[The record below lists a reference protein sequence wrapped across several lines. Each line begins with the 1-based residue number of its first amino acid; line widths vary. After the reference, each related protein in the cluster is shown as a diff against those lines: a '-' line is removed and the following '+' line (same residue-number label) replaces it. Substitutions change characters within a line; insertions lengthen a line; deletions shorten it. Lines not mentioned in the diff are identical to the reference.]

1 MAKEDLGKLSPAQL
15 KKLGKVISEA
25 KDLTNQQAEIIEKVL
40 AGEEDIGKLRI
51 SYLEQYFDTYSKK
64 LDAIARKHSALND
77 TFLVLDNKLN
87 ENYKALSS
95 DLAKLE
101 AKLKDLAKTASST
114 KTADD
119 TQGTKKADNTSNEA
133 SEGGSSI
140 QDILRALDGGVKLNQ
155 GQFRELL
162 SKTQTALRNIK
173 LDKTQYQTL
182 LDKLSGTLIQVAPVE
197 PSIPQ
202 QAVAETANASNANN
216 SELTDAVLGVLEAA
230 DAGLAIQRSTM
241 EAVFDVRDSIKSAAI
256 PVDAPESIP
265 VDAPTSIPVE
275 APTSIPVNVPAS
287 IPVNTPLSIAVEA
300 PISIPVDAPLSIAVD
315 APEFIPVQAPA
326 SIPVEVLD
334 TANNNT
340 NVIVSAVQEVT
351 AAVNQTKAAILNEHE
366 IAAASL
372 QAQEDTKAAVL
383 NVVEAVKAIYANS
396 TAQTKESL
404 GVQDKHATEAQTLSD
419 TSNAKNE
426 QIQSS
431 AYTSGPKTQSTK
443 ENREDMLN
451 VYNLFQ
457 EIFDRSIPIT
467 QQTAASAE
475 PVSFSLTNNITD
487 MFAATT
493 EGGSRSKKGS
503 GKGGGAGGDKSGSA
517 RSDPTLLIRPVKV
530 ENTVG
535 TELTDQLKESK
546 KELGDFAGFLDG
558 IVKDGISAHTQEEL
572 VVAAAAARKEKALEV
587 FTQKEE
593 AIRASMLELAIA
605 KLQTQE
611 ELEIKSIELRLNRL
625 KEATD
630 AELAAQQLLSKID
643 SQLKPANAEIADKE
657 SGDVRAR
664 KVNADIDLKAYQELE
679 KQLADYRAKLD
690 LETQLKTGKRLTAA
704 QAAANEKLARQRVA
718 AEKDAIIKRTR
729 EELLAKEQLAQLSK
743 TNPKVAQEYEKR
755 IAEYRE
761 KLDRDAIIAN
771 NGILTEETAKAN
783 AWLAQEYAANNKEAI
798 LEEIALKQKL
808 TAQLTAA
815 TKNDPSVAQEFERK
829 IAEYKAQLDLESR
842 RANNNIL
849 TDEAAAANEKLAQDY
864 AAARRDALL
873 AEIAAEQQFK
883 AELAEASK
891 TNAQAVH
898 EFERQMSEAQHKLD
912 REAML
917 ANNGVLTQAAA
928 EANAKA
934 IREEYDARK
943 DELLAEIALKQLAEE
958 DLAKFREN
966 NGKLA
971 NARET
976 AMAKQRSKLEL
987 IARQQNNGI
996 LSEEEAKRI
1005 KELVDNRYEL
1015 EGKEMEKLAKRQL
1028 EDDEKDAKRESRKQ
1042 IEDVASAPLSKDNN
1056 LLDRFTVL
1064 SRATEDKVT
1073 NLGDGD
1079 EGDEK
1084 VAKAIAG
1091 LDTAMTLLSDLAKRL
1106 DGAIDKVGSF
1116 QGVIDTRLQG
1126 SSNKQHRGSYW
1137 GQLTRDMMSVGAVTP
1152 FFKQEDFANNIK
1164 SLVEKGI
1171 SFDLKQRAFLMTIQE
1186 KIANTFNVA
1195 DGTLLRLIRIQQED
1209 STAGR
1214 LGMESALNSFLNN
1227 MYETSEYLTDV
1238 AASVRSSLE
1247 EMESLMTGAAATEVE
1262 YQVQKWMGSLYSVG
1276 MSQNAVNAI
1285 ASAIGQ
1291 VASGQVEALTNGGAG
1306 NLIVMAANDADI
1318 PIADILTGG
1327 LDAEETNRLLQ
1338 ATVNYLAEI
1347 AEASK
1352 GNNVV
1357 QQQLANVFG
1366 VKASDLRAATNLAE
1380 PGSTGDIFS
1389 KNMTYD
1395 NMIRQLNNMAKTMG
1409 DRVSWGEKLTNIW
1422 QNGEYTLASSLANS
1436 PAAYLIY
1443 KLAGLLDDAV
1453 GGIALPFINVMGF
1466 GVDLNTTVADLMRV
1480 AAMTGGILSNLGP
1493 MVSGLANSFSGQA
1506 MLSKMG
1512 IGKGSGLEVVHRG
1525 KGDGVSA
1532 ADSGGGSSSTSGSGY
1547 VGNSDGNSIKDSTI
1561 KESEDSKKKQ
1571 MIEAKEEEPEN
1582 QVDVLNSTVLK
1593 IYELLD
1599 NVASGSQTLRV
1610 RVDNYGLTGL
1620 ANNNSSNSLSNNL
1633 SSTSSGA
1640 GVAGLGNDG
1649 SSSAGGSGVSGSA
1662 SGSSSGNYSGS
1673 GGGSSFGGSGSG
1685 SGSGSSSGGSGGFG
1699 SSGPGSISLGGWT
1712 TI

>member
-101 AKLKDLAKTASST
+101 AKLKDLAKTAGST
-114 KTADD
+114 KTTDD
-119 TQGTKKADNTSNEA
+119 TQGTKKADNTSNDA

-202 QAVAETANASNANN
+202 QAVAETDNTSNANN
-216 SELTDAVLGVLEAA
+216 SDLTDAVLGVLEAA

-241 EAVFDVRDSIKSAAI
+241 EAVFDVRDSIKSTAI
-256 PVDAPESIP
+256 PVDVPESTP
-265 VDAPTSIPVE
+265 VDAPTSIPVG
-275 APTSIPVNVPAS
+275 APASIPVDVPAS
-287 IPVNTPLSIAVEA
+287 IPVDTPLSIAVEA
-300 PISIPVDAPLSIAVD
+300 PA
-315 APEFIPVQAPA
+315 FIPVQAPA

-351 AAVNQTKAAILNEHE
+351 TAVNQTKAAILNEHE

-396 TAQTKESL
+396 TTKTQESS
-404 GVQDKHATEAQTLSD
+404 GVQDKHATEAQTLSG

-443 ENREDMLN
+443 ESREDMLN

-457 EIFDRSIPIT
+457 EIFDRSIPTT

-475 PVSFSLTNNITD
+475 PISISLNNNITD
-487 MFAATT
+487 MFAAAI
-493 EGGSRSKKGS
+493 EGGSKMKNGG
-503 GKGGGAGGDKSGSA
+503 GKDGGAGGGNKPGSA
-517 RSDPTLLIRPVKV
+517 RPDPTLPIRPVKV
-530 ENTVG
+530 ENTVS
-535 TELTDQLKESK
+535 TELTDQLKDSK
-546 KELGDFAGFLDG
+546 KELSDFAGFLNG

-572 VVAAAAARKEKALEV
+572 VAAAAAARKEKALEV

-605 KLQTQE
+605 KLQAQE

-679 KQLADYRAKLD
+679 KQLVDYRAKLD
-690 LETQLKTGKRLTAA
+690 LETQLKTGKRLTAE

-783 AWLAQEYAANNKEAI
+783 AWLAQEYATNNKEAI

-1042 IEDVASAPLSKDNN
+1042 IDDVASAPLSKDNN

-1306 NLIVMAANDADI
+1306 NLIVMAANDAGI

-1327 LDAEETNRLLQ
+1327 LDAKETNKLLQ

-1380 PGSTGDIFS
+1380 PGSTVDIFGQ
-1389 KNMTYD
+1389 NMTYD

-1422 QNGEYTLASSLANS
+1422 ENGEYTLASSLANS
-1436 PAAYLIY
+1436 PAAYLVY

-1480 AAMTGGILSNLGP
+1480 AAMTGGILSNLDP

-1532 ADSGGGSSSTSGSGY
+1532 AASTGGSSSTSGSGY

-1561 KESEDSKKKQ
+1561 QESEDSKKKQ

-1633 SSTSSGA
+1633 NSTSSGA
-1640 GVAGLGNDG
+1640 GVAGLGSDG
-1649 SSSAGGSGVSGSA
+1649 SGGAGGSVAGGSA
-1662 SGSSSGNYSGS
+1662 SSSSSGNYSGS

>member
-101 AKLKDLAKTASST
+101 AKLKDLAKTAGST
-114 KTADD
+114 KTTDD
-119 TQGTKKADNTSNEA
+119 TQGTKKADNTSNDA
-133 SEGGSSI
+133 SDGGSSI

-197 PSIPQ
+197 PSITQP
-202 QAVAETANASNANN
+202 AVAETDNASNANN

-241 EAVFDVRDSIKSAAI
+241 EAVFDVRDSIKSTAI

-275 APTSIPVNVPAS
+275 APTSIPVDVPGS
-287 IPVNTPLSIAVEA
+287 IPVDTPLSIAVEA
-300 PISIPVDAPLSIAVD
+300 PA
-315 APEFIPVQAPA
+315 FIPVQAPA

-351 AAVNQTKAAILNEHE
+351 TAVNQTKAAILNEHE

-404 GVQDKHATEAQTLSD
+404 GVQDKHATEAQTLSG

-443 ENREDMLN
+443 ESREDMLN

-457 EIFDRSIPIT
+457 EIFDRSIPTT

-475 PVSFSLTNNITD
+475 PISVSLNNNITD
-487 MFAATT
+487 MFAAAI
-493 EGGSRSKKGS
+493 ESGSKRKNGS
-503 GKGGGAGGDKSGSA
+503 GKDGGASGGNKPGSA
-517 RSDPTLLIRPVKV
+517 RPDPTLLIRPVKV
-530 ENTVG
+530 ENTVS

-546 KELGDFAGFLDG
+546 KELSDFAGFLDG

-679 KQLADYRAKLD
+679 KQLVDYRAKLD
-690 LETQLKTGKRLTAA
+690 LETQLKTGKRLTAE

-783 AWLAQEYAANNKEAI
+783 AWLAQEYAANNKKAI

-849 TDEAAAANEKLAQDY
+849 TD
-864 AAARRDALL
+864 
-873 AEIAAEQQFK
+873 
-883 AELAEASK
+883 
-891 TNAQAVH
+891 
-898 EFERQMSEAQHKLD
+898 
-912 REAML
+912 
-917 ANNGVLTQAAA
+917 
-928 EANAKA
+928 
-934 IREEYDARK
+934 
-943 DELLAEIALKQLAEE
+943 
-958 DLAKFREN
+958 
-966 NGKLA
+966 
-971 NARET
+971 
-976 AMAKQRSKLEL
+976 
-987 IARQQNNGI
+987 
-996 LSEEEAKRI
+996 
-1005 KELVDNRYEL
+1005 
-1015 EGKEMEKLAKRQL
+1015 
-1028 EDDEKDAKRESRKQ
+1028 
-1042 IEDVASAPLSKDNN
+1042 
-1056 LLDRFTVL
+1056 
-1064 SRATEDKVT
+1064 
-1073 NLGDGD
+1073 
-1079 EGDEK
+1079 
-1084 VAKAIAG
+1084 
-1091 LDTAMTLLSDLAKRL
+1091 
-1106 DGAIDKVGSF
+1106 
-1116 QGVIDTRLQG
+1116 
-1126 SSNKQHRGSYW
+1126 
-1137 GQLTRDMMSVGAVTP
+1137 
-1152 FFKQEDFANNIK
+1152 
-1164 SLVEKGI
+1164 
-1171 SFDLKQRAFLMTIQE
+1171 
-1186 KIANTFNVA
+1186 
-1195 DGTLLRLIRIQQED
+1195 
-1209 STAGR
+1209 
-1214 LGMESALNSFLNN
+1214 
-1227 MYETSEYLTDV
+1227 
-1238 AASVRSSLE
+1238 
-1247 EMESLMTGAAATEVE
+1247 
-1262 YQVQKWMGSLYSVG
+1262 
-1276 MSQNAVNAI
+1276 
-1285 ASAIGQ
+1285 
-1291 VASGQVEALTNGGAG
+1291 
-1306 NLIVMAANDADI
+1306 
-1318 PIADILTGG
+1318 
-1327 LDAEETNRLLQ
+1327 
-1338 ATVNYLAEI
+1338 
-1347 AEASK
+1347 
-1352 GNNVV
+1352 
-1357 QQQLANVFG
+1357 
-1366 VKASDLRAATNLAE
+1366 
-1380 PGSTGDIFS
+1380 
-1389 KNMTYD
+1389 
-1395 NMIRQLNNMAKTMG
+1395 
-1409 DRVSWGEKLTNIW
+1409 
-1422 QNGEYTLASSLANS
+1422 
-1436 PAAYLIY
+1436 
-1443 KLAGLLDDAV
+1443 
-1453 GGIALPFINVMGF
+1453 
-1466 GVDLNTTVADLMRV
+1466 
-1480 AAMTGGILSNLGP
+1480 
-1493 MVSGLANSFSGQA
+1493 
-1506 MLSKMG
+1506 
-1512 IGKGSGLEVVHRG
+1512 
-1525 KGDGVSA
+1525 
-1532 ADSGGGSSSTSGSGY
+1532 
-1547 VGNSDGNSIKDSTI
+1547 
-1561 KESEDSKKKQ
+1561 
-1571 MIEAKEEEPEN
+1571 
-1582 QVDVLNSTVLK
+1582 
-1593 IYELLD
+1593 
-1599 NVASGSQTLRV
+1599 
-1610 RVDNYGLTGL
+1610 
-1620 ANNNSSNSLSNNL
+1620 
-1633 SSTSSGA
+1633 
-1640 GVAGLGNDG
+1640 
-1649 SSSAGGSGVSGSA
+1649 
-1662 SGSSSGNYSGS
+1662 
-1673 GGGSSFGGSGSG
+1673 
-1685 SGSGSSSGGSGGFG
+1685 
-1699 SSGPGSISLGGWT
+1699 
-1712 TI
+1712 